1 MTTPK
6 FILII
11 SRDRILQHTRKLILE
26 HHGYR
31 VFDVHTD
38 DEAIKAVES
47 HASYSL
53 VLLCH
58 SVPERSRLF
67 LVNKLKELQPKLPI
81 LMLYNSYDPTEAK
94 VDGSLHSLDSPTA
107 LLDMIAWLTQDAR
120 SAKAS

>member
-1 MTTPK
+1 MTAPK

-11 SRDRILQHTRKLILE
+11 SRDRILQHTRRLILE

-38 DEAIKAVES
+38 DEAINAVEAY
-47 HASYSL
+47 ASFSL

-58 SVPERSRLF
+58 SVPEKSRLF
-67 LVNKLKELQPKLPI
+67 LVGKLKGLQPTLPV

-94 VDGSLHSLDSPTA
+94 VDGSLHSQDSPAA
-107 LLDMIAWLTQDAR
+107 LLDMIAALTQETR
-120 SAKAS
+120 SARAS